1 MRYFPVILAALEQWK
16 EWAGIRSAPARIDE
30 LERRIKVLE
39 ARLGALST
47 SPTAPDCPSCGTDK
61 MRLSAEST
69 FGPGVMTRTRLR
81 VRHFTCSLDN
91 CRHELT
97 LQVPVENDGSTRLK
111 APPSTPGNDTALQD
125 SPCNFGR

>member
-1 MRYFPVILAALEQWK
+1 MH
-16 EWAGIRSAPARIDE
+16 ARIEE
-30 LERRIKVLE
+30 LEKRIKILE
-39 ARLGALST
+39 ARLGAFST
-47 SPTAPDCPSCGTDK
+47 SSTSPDCPSCGTDK

-97 LQVPVENDGSTRLK
+97 VQVPEENAGATQSKSKSSPAEAGDD
-111 APPSTPGNDTALQD
+111 AALQD
-125 SPCNFGR
+125 SPCNLAG

>member
-1 MRYFPVILAALEQWK
+1 MH
-16 EWAGIRSAPARIDE
+16 ARMEE
-30 LERRIKVLE
+30 LEKRIKILE

-47 SPTAPDCPSCGTDK
+47 SSTSPDCPLCGTDK

-97 LQVPVENDGSTRLK
+97 VQVPEENAAATQSKSSPLGATGD
-111 APPSTPGNDTALQD
+111 DTALQD
-125 SPCNFGR
+125 SPCNLAG